1 NCPVYYISFF
11 VLFIVTSFTCIF
23 TLSLHDALPI
33 FSGTAERPRLSI
45 FRSNKNIYA
54 QLIDDVAGVTL
65 ASASTLDENVS
76 DATKVEQAAAVGK
89 AIAEAAKAKNISTVV
104 FDRSGYLYHGRVQAL
119 ADAARENGL
128 DF

>member
-1 NCPVYYISFF
+1 MICKPDKNKLRLKRHRRIRGK
-11 VLFIVTSFTCIF
+11 I
-23 TLSLHDALPI
+23 
-33 FSGTAERPRLSI
+33 SGTAERPRLSI

>member
-1 NCPVYYISFF
+1 MISKPDKNK
-11 VLFIVTSFTCIF
+11 LRLKRHRRIRGKI
-23 TLSLHDALPI
+23 
-33 FSGTAERPRLSI
+33 SGTAERPRLSI

-65 ASASTLDENVS
+65 ASASTLDENVSDATS

>member
-1 NCPVYYISFF
+1 MISKPDKNK
-11 VLFIVTSFTCIF
+11 LRLKRHRRIRGKI
-23 TLSLHDALPI
+23 
-33 FSGTAERPRLSI
+33 SGTAERPRLSI

-65 ASASTLDENVS
+65 ASATTLDENVS

>member
-1 NCPVYYISFF
+1 MISKPDKNKTRQRRHAR
-11 VLFIVTSFTCIF
+11 VRGKI
-23 TLSLHDALPI
+23 
-33 FSGTAERPRLSI
+33 SGTSERPRLNV

-76 DATKVEQAAAVGK
+76 DATKLEQAAAVGK

-104 FDRSGYLYHGRVQAL
+104 FDRSGYLYHGRIQAL

>member
-1 NCPVYYISFF
+1 MISKPDKNK
-11 VLFIVTSFTCIF
+11 LRAKRHRRIRGKI
-23 TLSLHDALPI
+23 
-33 FSGTAERPRLSI
+33 SGTAERPRLSI

-54 QLIDDVAGVTL
+54 QLIDDVEGVTL

>member
-1 NCPVYYISFF
+1 MISKPDKNK
-11 VLFIVTSFTCIF
+11 LRLKRHRRIRGKI
-23 TLSLHDALPI
+23 
-33 FSGTAERPRLSI
+33 SGTAERPRLSI
-45 FRSNKNIYA
+45 FRSDKNIYA

-89 AIAEAAKAKNISTVV
+89 AIAEAAKAKDISTVV

>member
-1 NCPVYYISFF
+1 MISKPDKNKLRQKRHAR
-11 VLFIVTSFTCIF
+11 VRRNI
-23 TLSLHDALPI
+23 
-33 FSGTAERPRLSI
+33 SGTAECPRLNV
-45 FRSNKNIYA
+45 FRSNKHIYA

-89 AIAEAAKAKNISTVV
+89 AIAEAAKAKNISAVV

>member
-1 NCPVYYISFF
+1 MISKPDKNKLRLKRHRR
-11 VLFIVTSFTCIF
+11 VRGKI
-23 TLSLHDALPI
+23 
-33 FSGTAERPRLSI
+33 SGTAERPRLSI

-104 FDRSGYLYHGRVQAL
+104 FDRSGYLYHGRIQAL

>member
-1 NCPVYYISFF
+1 MISKPDKNK
-11 VLFIVTSFTCIF
+11 LRLKRHRRIRGKI
-23 TLSLHDALPI
+23 
-33 FSGTAERPRLSI
+33 SGTAERPRLSI

-89 AIAEAAKAKNISTVV
+89 AIAEAAKAKSISTVV

>member
-1 NCPVYYISFF
+1 MISKPDKNK
-11 VLFIVTSFTCIF
+11 LRLERHRRIRGKI
-23 TLSLHDALPI
+23 
-33 FSGTAERPRLSI
+33 SGTAERPRLSI

>member
-1 NCPVYYISFF
+1 MISKPDKNK
-11 VLFIVTSFTCIF
+11 LRLKRHRRIRGKI
-23 TLSLHDALPI
+23 
-33 FSGTAERPRLSI
+33 SGTAERPRLSI

-54 QLIDDVAGVTL
+54 KLIDDVAGVTL

>member
-1 NCPVYYISFF
+1 MISKPDKNK
-11 VLFIVTSFTCIF
+11 LRLKRHKRIRGKI
-23 TLSLHDALPI
+23 
-33 FSGTAERPRLSI
+33 SGTAERPRLSI

-65 ASASTLDENVS
+65 ASTSSLDENVS
-76 DATKVEQAAAVGK
+76 EDATKVEQATAVGK

-104 FDRSGYLYHGRVQAL
+104 FDRSGYLYHGRIQAL

>member
-1 NCPVYYISFF
+1 MISKPDKNK
-11 VLFIVTSFTCIF
+11 LRLKRHRRIRGKI
-23 TLSLHDALPI
+23 
-33 FSGTAERPRLSI
+33 SGTAERPRLSI

-65 ASASTLDENVS
+65 ASASSLDENVS
-76 DATKVEQAAAVGK
+76 EDATKVEQATAVGK

-104 FDRSGYLYHGRVQAL
+104 FDRSGYLYHGRIQAL

>member
-1 NCPVYYISFF
+1 MISKPDKNK
-11 VLFIVTSFTCIF
+11 LRLKRHKRIRSKI
-23 TLSLHDALPI
+23 
-33 FSGTAERPRLSI
+33 SGTTERPRLSV

-65 ASASTLDENVS
+65 ASASTLDAS
-76 DATKVEQAAAVGK
+76 IAKDSTKVEQAQAVGK
-89 AIAEAAKAKNISTVV
+89 AIAEAAKSKNISNIV
-104 FDRSGYLYHGRVQAL
+104 FDRSGYLYHGRISAL

>member
-1 NCPVYYISFF
+1 VISKPDKNK
-11 VLFIVTSFTCIF
+11 LRLKRHRRIRGKI
-23 TLSLHDALPI
+23 
-33 FSGTAERPRLSI
+33 SGTAERPRLSI

-54 QLIDDVAGVTL
+54 QLIDDVAGITL

-89 AIAEAAKAKNISTVV
+89 AIAEAAKAKDISTVV

>member
-1 NCPVYYISFF
+1 MITKPDKNKVRQNRHARVRRKI
-11 VLFIVTSFTCIF
+11 
-23 TLSLHDALPI
+23 
-33 FSGTAERPRLSI
+33 SGTAECPRLNV

-104 FDRSGYLYHGRVQAL
+104 FDRSGYLYHGRIQAL